1 MLSRKQSQQLG
12 FTAGRLMRGLLSV
25 FRAEPVQPD
34 KQPDTSVPSR
44 SRGETHSTTNVEG
57 DTSTSTSETHSEGT
71 TTYGEPLKPGDESA
85 KDE

>member
-34 KQPDTSVPSR
+34 KQPDTSVPST
-44 SRGETHSTTNVEG
+44 SRGETHSTTNVKG